1 MKNHVYPL
9 SNGVRRKGRNV
20 REQSLKKGLP
30 NFILSNS
37 DFFQSLCIHMI
48 YIKRLGKEI
57 YVNNKKGWQINSL
70 KHWIFGIESII
81 QFPINRWHCYK
92 MAAKVKLNRL
102 ESEIEKC
109 RAERSWL
116 KALEIAKQLAIKQQH
131 LGKHNSL
138 SIYAM
143 SHYFFYIF
151 PQCQGKCHRSYTAWQ
166 VTQWRVSVALA
177 VSLHWCAK
185 VNGKLS
191 LTWICIF
198 KLINY
203 TLNRF
208 SNSQNV
214 IWFCMVK

>member
-20 REQSLKKGLP
+20 REQSLKKGLH

-143 SHYFFYIF
+143 SHYIFYIF
-151 PQCQGKCHRSYTAWQ
+151 HSVKENVIGHTAWQ

>member
-20 REQSLKKGLP
+20 REQSLKKGLH

-37 DFFQSLCIHMI
+37 DFFQSPCIHMI

-151 PQCQGKCHRSYTAWQ
+151 PQCQGKCHGHTAWQ
-166 VTQWRVSVALA
+166 VTQWRVIVALA

-185 VNGKLS
+185 ENGKLS

>member
-20 REQSLKKGLP
+20 REQSLKKRLH

-143 SHYFFYIF
+143 SHYIFYIF
-151 PQCQGKCHRSYTAWQ
+151 PQCQGKCHRSYCMTSDTVACQCCFSGFFTLMCKSKWK
-166 VTQWRVSVALA
+166 TQFDVDMY
-177 VSLHWCAK
+177 
-185 VNGKLS
+185 
-191 LTWICIF
+191 I
-198 KLINY
+198 
-203 TLNRF
+203 
-208 SNSQNV
+208 
-214 IWFCMVK
+214 